1 MRNKDI
7 MLMKERPTN
16 MKKLFALLLA
26 LVLVLSLAACGGGD
40 DDKTP
45 SNDDPPASGQQ
56 QEQNTPDPA
65 PAPDNPDSS
74 KDENSGEDEQKDV
87 PVPTTGLPLDWTDND
102 HTKLVPAPD
111 CGGKVLTSGEIGT
124 MFTIE
129 LKWDMEQG
137 LTYAQLLEDAGFGDD
152 CVEKYEKQGYL
163 DRTANGVNVQLMD
176 LFGTTSLSIMPAPD
190 SDTQQ
195 QGGDLIDLSG
205 FLGTKTGKFYSRF
218 ADGRMYMEYE
228 TEMEGMAMTVISASN
243 GDRTYSETKMDGA
256 SLGVNIMVGE
266 DMYTI
271 DHTSKM
277 VIKMSLGASAQNIA
291 GAVLEESDV
300 DMGGFQTGTREID
313 GKTYDTEELIVEGA
327 SAIYCFDGDDL
338 AYIISSFEGQEAVM
352 KIVKTTDKVD
362 DSLFEIPEDY
372 TLMEL

>member
-1 MRNKDI
+1 
-7 MLMKERPTN
+7 MKRW
-16 MKKLFALLLA
+16 FALLLA
-26 LVLVLSLAACGGGD
+26 LALLFSLAACGGEKAPSD
-40 DDKTP
+40 EEKTP
-45 SNDDPPASGQQ
+45 SSSQQ

-74 KDENSGEDEQKDV
+74 KDESSGEDEQKDV
-87 PVPTTGLPLDWTDND
+87 PVPTTGLPLNWTEND

-190 SDTQQ
+190 SEPQ
-195 QGGDLIDLSG
+195 QGGGEEIPFGMTG

-228 TEMEGMAMTVISASN
+228 MEMEGQVMSMISATN
-243 GDRTYSETKMDGA
+243 GDKTYSETRMGGAAVSASVMDG
-256 SLGVNIMVGE
+256 E
-266 DMYTI
+266 TMYVI
-271 DHTSKM
+271 DHAGKM
-277 VIKMSLGASAQNIA
+277 VIKMGLQADAQTIA

-300 DMGGFQTGTREID
+300 DMGDLKTGTREID
-313 GKTYDTEELIVEGA
+313 GKTYDTEEWIVDGA
-327 SAIYCFDGDDL
+327 ASIMCFDGDDL
-338 AYIISSFEGQEAVM
+338 AYMIGAFEGEEMVM
-352 KIVKTTDKVD
+352 KIVEVSDKVD
-362 DSLFEIPEDY
+362 ESLFEIPTDY
-372 TLMEL
+372 ALMEM

>member
-1 MRNKDI
+1 
-7 MLMKERPTN
+7 MKRW
-16 MKKLFALLLA
+16 FALLLA
-26 LVLVLSLAACGGGD
+26 LALLFSLAACGGEKAPSD
-40 DDKTP
+40 EEKTP
-45 SNDDPPASGQQ
+45 SSSQQ

-87 PVPTTGLPLDWTDND
+87 PVPTSGLPLNWPDNEY
-102 HTKLVPAPD
+102 TRLVPDPD

-124 MFTIE
+124 LFAIE

-190 SDTQQ
+190 SESQ
-195 QGGDLIDLSG
+195 QGGGEEIPFGMTG
-205 FLGTKTGKFYSRF
+205 FLGTKTGRFYSRF

-228 TEMEGMAMTVISASN
+228 MEMEGQVMSMISATN
-243 GDRTYSETKMDGA
+243 GEKNYSETRMGGAAVSASVMDG
-256 SLGVNIMVGE
+256 E
-266 DMYTI
+266 TMYVI
-271 DHTSKM
+271 DHASKM
-277 VIKMSLGASAQNIA
+277 VIKMSLQANAQTIA

-300 DMGGFQTGTREID
+300 DMGTFTTGTKEID

-327 SAIYCFDGDDL
+327 SAIYCFDGDEL
-338 AYIISSFEGQEAVM
+338 AYIISSFEGQDAVM
-352 KIVKTTDKVD
+352 KIVEATDKVD
-362 DSLFEIPEDY
+362 DSLFEIPTDY
-372 TLMEL
+372 TMMEL

>member
-1 MRNKDI
+1 
-7 MLMKERPTN
+7 
-16 MKKLFALLLA
+16 MKKRFALLLA
-26 LVLVLSLAACGGGD
+26 LVMVLSLAACGGGD
-40 DDKTP
+40 DKTPSSAEDKTP
-45 SNDDPPASGQQ
+45 ASSQQ
-56 QEQNTPDPA
+56 QETPSSDVSQPDNKDNETT
-65 PAPDNPDSS
+65 APDTQQ
-74 KDENSGEDEQKDV
+74 SGEEEQADT
-87 PVPTTGLPLDWTDND
+87 PVPTSGLPLDWPDND
-102 HTKLVPAPD
+102 YTKLVPAPD

-176 LFGTTSLSIMPAPD
+176 LFGTTSLSIMPVPD
-190 SDTQQ
+190 DEPQ
-195 QGGDLIDLSG
+195 QGGDPIDLSG

-271 DHTSKM
+271 DHASKM
-277 VIKMSLGASAQNIA
+277 VIKMSLQANAQTIAS
-291 GAVLEESDV
+291 AVLEESDV

-352 KIVKTTDKVD
+352 KIVEATDKVD
-362 DSLFEIPEDY
+362 DSLFEIPTDY
-372 TLMEL
+372 TMMEL

>member
-1 MRNKDI
+1 
-7 MLMKERPTN
+7 
-16 MKKLFALLLA
+16 MKKLLAILLA
-26 LVLVLSLAACGGGD
+26 ALMLLSLTACGGGD
-40 DDKTP
+40 DKTSSSDDTTP
-45 SNDDPPASGQQ
+45 SSSQQ
-56 QEQNTPDPA
+56 QEQNA
-65 PAPDNPDSS
+65 PAPVEDELDSS
-74 KDENSGEDEQKDV
+74 GDENRGEEAQADV
-87 PVPTTGLPLDWTDND
+87 PVPTTGLPLNWTDND

-176 LFGTTSLSIMPAPD
+176 LFGTTSLSIMPVPD
-190 SDTQQ
+190 DEPQ
-195 QGGDLIDLSG
+195 QGGDPIDLSG

-228 TEMEGMAMTVISASN
+228 MEMEGQVISVISASN

-271 DHTSKM
+271 DHASKM
-277 VIKMSLGASAQNIA
+277 VIKMSLQANVQTIAS
-291 GAVLEESDV
+291 AVLEESDV

-352 KIVKTTDKVD
+352 KIVEATDKVD
-362 DSLFEIPEDY
+362 DSLFVIPEDY
-372 TLMEL
+372 TVMEI

>member
-1 MRNKDI
+1 
-7 MLMKERPTN
+7 
-16 MKKLFALLLA
+16 MKKLLSLLLT
-26 LVLVLSLAACGGGD
+26 LVLIFSLAACGGEKAPSD
-40 DDKTP
+40 EEKTP
-45 SNDDPPASGQQ
+45 SSSQQ

-87 PVPTTGLPLDWTDND
+87 PVPTTGLPLNWTEND
-102 HTKLVPAPD
+102 HTKLVPAPN

-190 SDTQQ
+190 SEPQ
-195 QGGDLIDLSG
+195 QGGGEEIPFGMTG
-205 FLGTKTGKFYSRF
+205 FLGTKTGRFYSRF

-228 TEMEGMAMTVISASN
+228 MEMEGQVMSMISATN
-243 GDRTYSETKMDGA
+243 GDKTYSETKMDGA
-256 SLGVNIMVGE
+256 AVSASVMDGE
-266 DMYTI
+266 TMYVI
-271 DHTSKM
+271 DHAGKM
-277 VIKMSLGASAQNIA
+277 VIKMGLQADAQTIA

-300 DMGGFQTGTREID
+300 DMGTFTTGTKEID
-313 GKTYDTEELIVEGA
+313 GKTYDTEELIVEGGA
-327 SAIYCFDGDDL
+327 AIYCFDGDDL
-338 AYIISSFEGQEAVM
+338 AYIISAFEGEEIVM
-352 KIVKTTDKVD
+352 KVVEVSDKVD
-362 DSLFEIPEDY
+362 ESLFEIPTDY
-372 TLMEL
+372 ALMEM